1 MINMNYLKLNN
12 IMILQSATNLMRF
25 FLMSQIFYV
34 FFSLTRIKN
43 LKNYYFINFDIE
55 ISQL

>member
-1 MINMNYLKLNN
+1 
-12 IMILQSATNLMRF
+12 MILQSATNLMRF